1 MPVWGSSWGSLQ
13 CSGRPS
19 PQAMWPPCVYKLS
32 ASEGPYPN
40 SVIRKGHQSRWYP
53 HTSLFAKVS
62 KGIQNGTYVKL
73 YWLYWKL
80 REMFELRK
88 RMSISPRLC
97 FKKPLETHE
106 ISRCLQ
112 AIFELPTSKSWKV
125 PKQPQNQSPNSVPTN
140 LLQINC
146 KICWKHQIRCS
157 AKLSLVKREREGE
170 SIIRKQQ
177 LFPFSSLPHSNCA
190 LHCIA
195 LCIVVHCWGVSVV
208 EALPVINI
216 IPALSLFPP
225 PACSYWLHSCSL
237 HSCCSYWLL
246 TSPCHSTALKWK
258 CHEHQ
263 LVHCC
268 PDCCNAL

>member
-1 MPVWGSSWGSLQ
+1 MKSQG
-13 CSGRPS
+13 
-19 PQAMWPPCVYKLS
+19 A
-32 ASEGPYPN
+32 
-40 SVIRKGHQSRWYP
+40 
-53 HTSLFAKVS
+53 F
-62 KGIQNGTYVKL
+62 
-73 YWLYWKL
+73 
-80 REMFELRK
+80 
-88 RMSISPRLC
+88 RLC
-97 FKKPLETHE
+97 LSYPPQKAEKYQNSPK
-106 ISRCLQ
+106 
-112 AIFELPTSKSWKV
+112 IFRPTLFQQTSCKSTAK
-125 PKQPQNQSPNSVPTN
+125 SA
-140 LLQINC
+140 
-146 KICWKHQIRCS
+146 KICWKHRIRCS

-195 LCIVVHCWGVSVV
+195 LCIAVHCWGVSVV

-225 PACSYWLHSCSL
+225 PASYWLHSCSL

-268 PDCCNAL
+268 PDYCNAL